1 MVAGLEQRHLDL
13 IGLGLIAVA
22 VYLGCVLYVGW
33 DGGPVGDSLK
43 QALTDATG
51 RVAYLVPIAVAVWG
65 AGLMMRPM
73 IKAPGA
79 FNAGAILIV
88 ASLLLA
94 FAAETAGLGP
104 SHPMRH
110 GYFHQPFY
118 SVHGGGVGEG
128 LYWAATSL
136 FHRLGAQILAVLMFV
151 SGLLLIT
158 QTTCRAC

>member
-94 FAAETAGLGP
+94 FAAET
-104 SHPMRH
+104 
-110 GYFHQPFY
+110 
-118 SVHGGGVGEG
+118 GGWGRR
-128 LYWAATSL
+128 T
-136 FHRLGAQILAVLMFV
+136 R
-151 SGLLLIT
+151 
-158 QTTCRAC
+158 